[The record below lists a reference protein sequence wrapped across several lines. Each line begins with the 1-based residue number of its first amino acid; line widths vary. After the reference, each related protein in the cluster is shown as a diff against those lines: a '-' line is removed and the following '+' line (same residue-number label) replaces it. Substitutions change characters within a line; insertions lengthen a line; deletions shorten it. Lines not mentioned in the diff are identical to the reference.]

1 MSEKFQDKYRIPSVR
16 LQNWDYGWNAMY
28 FVTICTQ
35 GRECYFGEI
44 NNGEMH
50 LTEIGKIV
58 ESEWLKTFE
67 LRPDM
72 NLTSVEYVVMPNHFH
87 AIIMIG
93 ENEYNTKRDAQR
105 DAQHDGQRDEQCDGQ
120 RDEQHDGQRDE
131 QCDGQRD
138 AQRDEQCDAQH
149 DGQRDEQCDG
159 QRDEQHDGQRDE
171 QCDGQRDAQRD
182 EQCDA
187 QHDGQRDEQCDAQR
201 DAQRDGKRD
210 AQHDAQRDGKRDA
223 QRRDAMHCVSTIATA
238 IATTAAITTT
248 TINESK
254 NKFGP
259 QSKNLASVIRGF
271 KIGVTKNARQIHVGF
286 AWQSRFY
293 DHIIRNDESFHR
305 ISNYILNNPG
315 NWTNDKFYSLRRNQ

>member
-120 RDEQHDGQRDE
+120 RD
-131 QCDGQRD
+131 
-138 AQRDEQCDAQH
+138 
-149 DGQRDEQCDG
+149 
-159 QRDEQHDGQRDE
+159 
-171 QCDGQRDAQRD
+171 AQRD

-223 QRRDAMHCVSTIATA
+223 QRRDAMHCVPTIATA
-238 IATTAAITTT
+238 IATTAALTTT

>member
-105 DAQHDGQRDEQCDGQ
+105 DAQHDGQRDEH
-120 RDEQHDGQRDE
+120 RDV
-131 QCDGQRD
+131 QRD
-138 AQRDEQCDAQH
+138 AQQDEQCDAQH
-149 DGQRDEQCDG
+149 DGQRY
-159 QRDEQHDGQRDE
+159 
-171 QCDGQRDAQRD
+171 
-182 EQCDA
+182 
-187 QHDGQRDEQCDAQR
+187 EQCDAQR

-259 QSKNLASVIRGF
+259 QSKNLASVIHGF
-271 KIGVTKNARQIHVGF
+271 KIGVTKNARQI
-286 AWQSRFY
+286 
-293 DHIIRNDESFHR
+293 
-305 ISNYILNNPG
+305 L
-315 NWTNDKFYSLRRNQ
+315 